1 MKKEERFFERIVLLL
16 LLAGAAFLYYTAGL
30 SKSVATG
37 ADMASMDFPK
47 GILLV
52 LMVFCA
58 GKLMAG
64 LAAQLKQNGGRTT
77 PAQADQPAPEP
88 QAADFSSTGK
98 RDPRTVLTMAAI
110 VIYALFWRILG
121 FCISSFLFFFAESIL
136 LKRDTPRLR
145 AVLISAF
152 VTLAIYVIFGMAF
165 GVDFPEPLLELVI
178 G

>member
-1 MKKEERFFERIVLLL
+1 MLLL

-64 LAAQLKQNGGRTT
+64 LAVQLKQNGGRTA
-77 PAQADQPAPEP
+77 PVQADKPAPGS
-88 QAADFSSTGK
+88 QAADHPSAGK

-110 VIYALFWRILG
+110 VIYAFSG
-121 FCISSFLFFFAESIL
+121 EF
-136 LKRDTPRLR
+136 
-145 AVLISAF
+145 
-152 VTLAIYVIFGMAF
+152 
-165 GVDFPEPLLELVI
+165 
-178 G
+178 

>member
-64 LAAQLKQNGGRTT
+64 LAVQLKQN
-77 PAQADQPAPEP
+77 
-88 QAADFSSTGK
+88 
-98 RDPRTVLTMAAI
+98 
-110 VIYALFWRILG
+110 
-121 FCISSFLFFFAESIL
+121 
-136 LKRDTPRLR
+136 
-145 AVLISAF
+145 
-152 VTLAIYVIFGMAF
+152 